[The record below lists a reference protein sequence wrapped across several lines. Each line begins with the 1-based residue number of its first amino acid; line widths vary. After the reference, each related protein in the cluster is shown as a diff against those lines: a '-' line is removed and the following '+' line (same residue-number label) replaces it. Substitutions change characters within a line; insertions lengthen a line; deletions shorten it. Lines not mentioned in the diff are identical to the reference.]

1 MLQVQIMKKRAHF
14 ALEAS
19 FIVHNEIVVLFG
31 QSGSGKTSILEC
43 IAGLLTPDAAQITLH
58 GKDLCTP
65 IGSVPPQKR
74 NIGYVFQD
82 YALFPHMT
90 VEKNI
95 LYGIHS
101 RKQDVDTSFLQEICE
116 TLGIRHLLKSY
127 PSKISGG
134 EKQRVALARA
144 LAIKPDLL
152 LLDEPLSA
160 LDPVTR
166 AECQDELLRLHQL
179 WNIPVLLVTH
189 DESEAYKLGNRI
201 LRLRMG
207 RIEEEVRV
215 RPLPHLVS
223 TTHKKS

>member
-1 MLQVQIMKKRAHF
+1 MLQVQLMKQRAHF
-14 ALEAS
+14 ALEVS
-19 FIVHNEIVVLFG
+19 FTVHNEIVVLFG

-58 GKDLCTP
+58 GQALCTP
-65 IGSVPPQKR
+65 VKSVPPQKR

-101 RKQDVDTSFLQEICE
+101 RKQAVDKAFLEQICE
-116 TLGIRHLLKSY
+116 TLGIRHLWKSF

-160 LDPVTR
+160 LDPATR

-189 DESEAYKLGNRI
+189 DEAEAYKLGNRI
-201 LRLRMG
+201 LRLRTG
-207 RIEEEVRV
+207 RIEEEVL
-215 RPLPHLVS
+215 LPPPMSV
-223 TTHKKS
+223 THKKS